1 MKTLYE
7 ISKSGL
13 RACTLRTADVPAY
26 SFKRGLIG
34 EKPNLPEVSESML
47 VRHYTALS
55 KRAFGVDDGPYPL
68 GSCTMKYNPKID
80 EYAANLPGFTNVH
93 PLQRSDKAQGALAV
107 ISTLSAYLLEI
118 SGMDAITLQPC
129 AGAHGEYTGLQLI
142 RQYFLMRGDK
152 KRTKIIVPDSAHGTN
167 PASAVMCGFEVV
179 SIPSDAKNGVNME
192 ELKKALGNDVA
203 GMMLTNPN
211 TLGLFEKNIRQ
222 IQKQVHAVGG
232 LMYYDGANLNA
243 IMGQARPG
251 DMGFDVMHFN
261 LHKTFA
267 TPHGG
272 GGPGSG
278 PVACKALLQDFL
290 PNPRIVWNDRL
301 GDYRF
306 KYSDKSIGK
315 VTSFYGNFSVMV
327 KALAYIV
334 SLGGAGLKKASE
346 IAVLNANYLKALI
359 SDNYPTPA
367 NRHCMHEFVVSLEK
381 LKEETGVSAMDIAKS
396 LIDNGIHP
404 PTMYFPLIVHEALM
418 FEPTETEEKESL
430 ERIAD
435 VMNELYKVAH
445 ENPDQV
451 KSAPHSA
458 VISRPDEVTAARKPI
473 LRG

>member
-359 SDNYPTPA
+359 SENYPTPA